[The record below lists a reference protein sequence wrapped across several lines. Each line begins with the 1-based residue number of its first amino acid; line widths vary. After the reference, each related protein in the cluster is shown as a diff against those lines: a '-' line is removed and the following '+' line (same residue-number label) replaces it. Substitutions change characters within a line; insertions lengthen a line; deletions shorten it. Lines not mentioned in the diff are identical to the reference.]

1 MYLGLF
7 NKVTNVIEELQ
18 QAQRDTEQ
26 LYLESSGPEPLVLET
41 EDKEKASPKKEEADL
56 GARQTKR
63 PFRRAGNGGR
73 GGGTPPGATPSPS
86 R

>member
-1 MYLGLF
+1 MPDYQKMYLGLF

-41 EDKEKASPKKEEADL
+41 EDKERT
-56 GARQTKR
+56 GQ
-63 PFRRAGNGGR
+63 
-73 GGGTPPGATPSPS
+73 
-86 R
+86 